1 MNEKISNTIPEISN
15 EEFERIVLFGYEEI
29 HENAIEN
36 SDSIIHGKN

>member
-1 MNEKISNTIPEISN
+1 MNEKISNTIPEISD
-15 EEFERIVLFGYEEI
+15 EEFERIFPFGYEEI